1 MERCC
6 GPSDGEMSKFYT
18 AKKEKLAKLSLEG
31 YRCIAAKRRS
41 EVMLF
46 SRYRKVLNKRFPGIT
61 TALTSLEGD
70 FALDGE
76 VVALD
81 SQGRSLFQMLQAIP
95 WQSLPIYFFHAAR
108 TCGLG

>member
-1 MERCC
+1 M
-6 GPSDGEMSKFYT
+6 GPSDGQMSKCYT
-18 AKKEKLAKLSLEG
+18 ATEEKLAKLSLEG

-76 VVALD
+76 LVALD

-95 WQSLPIYFFHAAR
+95 SQSLPIYFFHAAR